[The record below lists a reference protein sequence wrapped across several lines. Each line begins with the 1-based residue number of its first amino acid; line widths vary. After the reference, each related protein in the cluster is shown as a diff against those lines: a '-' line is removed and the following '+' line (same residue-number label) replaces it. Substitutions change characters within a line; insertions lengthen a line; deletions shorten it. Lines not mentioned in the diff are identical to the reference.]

1 MNRSRKF
8 QLALAL
14 ISVCI
19 FTPLLFAGSG
29 KYEMKLQFEIDPN
42 RPQLWR
48 GTHPD
53 KSGQGPVKPTHVA
66 IFHIRRPHVDM
77 PSGYPGILQILKTA
91 AGQSLSEQQQEFIT
105 ASDAITWW
113 GIDPIRNH
121 DTVLLYAV
129 SQEDA
134 KKMAQAYFEIHENE
148 TNARRQEYEQYVK
161 DRKQEIIEIKNVLPE
176 KQKQADE
183 VEPKY
188 METKKTHYFS
198 LSDEEA
204 CKTAKETMLE
214 MDKMLDILEIDLA
227 GIREKMAILHEYR
240 KTPQDTQAIERRRQL
255 PEGMLVKLE
264 QMFVEQ
270 TIELKSAEARK
281 QAATR
286 IRDRDKAFIDMFNKW
301 SNLKGEVYKLKA
313 NLENAEKRVRE
324 IEERLTNPEPN
335 MLPPEIYQNKV
346 TIYPVQID

>member
-1 MNRSRKF
+1 MIHWKK
-8 QLALAL
+8 QLVLTL
-14 ISVCI
+14 ISVSI
-19 FTPLLFAGSG
+19 LPPLLLAGSG

-91 AGQSLSEQQQEFIT
+91 AGQSLSEQQQKFMT

-113 GIDPIRNH
+113 GIDEIKNH

-129 SQEDA
+129 SEEDA
-134 KKMAQAYFEIHENE
+134 KKMVKAYFEIPANQAK
-148 TNARRQEYEQYVK
+148 ARMQEYEQYLK
-161 DRKQEIIEIKNVLPE
+161 DRKQEIIEIKKVLPE

-183 VEPKY
+183 MEPKY
-188 METKKTHYFS
+188 MEIKKTRYFS
-198 LSDEEA
+198 LTDDEAYE
-204 CKTAKETMLE
+204 KAKETMLE
-214 MDKMLDILEIDLA
+214 MDKMLDVIAIELA
-227 GIREKMAILHEYR
+227 GIREKMSVINEYR
-240 KTPQDTQAIERRRQL
+240 KTPQDAQAIERRRKL

-270 TIELKSAEARK
+270 TIELKSTEARE
-281 QAATR
+281 QAAVK
-286 IRDRDKAFIDMFNKW
+286 IRDRDKAFVDLFIQWKDL
-301 SNLKGEVYKLKA
+301 SGEVRNLKLD
-313 NLENAEKRVRE
+313 LELNERKVQE
-324 IEERLTNPEPN
+324 IEERLSNPEPF
-335 MLPPEIYQNKV
+335 MLPQEIYQNKA
-346 TIYPVQID
+346 TIYPVVTQ